1 MQRTMSTYPR
11 PGFKTILYYNFEF
24 GGNPFSL
31 VPSQLLGE
39 KKPWTSDN
47 PCEETTVWAG
57 AY

>member
-31 VPSQLLGE
+31 VPSELLGE
-39 KKPWTSDN
+39 KKP
-47 PCEETTVWAG
+47 
-57 AY
+57 